1 MEKSGTRSWSSGF
14 SGKGRLMTPDP
25 PNDLDY
31 YAILCVAPDAS
42 LAEIKSAYR
51 ALARRY
57 HPDRYALNSDIAWQ
71 AEIMMS
77 LINRAYAVLSNTW
90 QRQRYDEQRQHAAGT
105 ATTSRTTPDTATAGG
120 TSMLSAAAVLVKAA
134 QRWFSAQQAASNHK
148 QVMGTLSK
156 MLLAPIPF
164 CIATIVSALFWQLGS
179 VTGAMFLCGL
189 SAVLAYPFILVPLWL
204 RLLLPIRYQP
214 FLSFKQKMVGIPI
227 ILISAVL
234 LGWVWVAVVDR
245 HGSNPLDLYWWCGL
259 IVVTCLS
266 LACL

>member
-1 MEKSGTRSWSSGF
+1 
-14 SGKGRLMTPDP
+14 MTPDP
-25 PNDLDY
+25 PDDLDY

-42 LAEIKSAYR
+42 PAEIKSAYR

-57 HPDRYALNSDIAWQ
+57 HPDLYALNPDVAWE
-71 AEIMMS
+71 AEILMS
-77 LINRAYAVLSNTW
+77 EINRAYAVLSNSQ
-90 QRQRYDEQRQHAAGT
+90 QRQRYDAQRQQCAAAWT
-105 ATTSRTTPDTATAGG
+105 AATSSTNPDAATAGG
-120 TSMLSAAAVLVKAA
+120 AGLLSAVAVLVEAA
-134 QRWFSAQQAASNHK
+134 QCWFSARQAASSHK
-148 QVMGTLSK
+148 QVMGALSK

-164 CIATIVSALFWQLGS
+164 CIAIIVSALFWKLGS

-214 FLSFKQKMVGIPI
+214 FLSFRQKMVGIPL

-234 LGWVWVAVVDR
+234 LGWVWVVVVDR

>member
-1 MEKSGTRSWSSGF
+1 
-14 SGKGRLMTPDP
+14 MTPDP
-25 PNDLDY
+25 PDDLDY
-31 YAILCVAPDAS
+31 YAILGVSSDAS

-51 ALARRY
+51 ALAWRY
-57 HPDRYALNSDIAWQ
+57 HPDRYALNSDRAWQ

-77 LINRAYAVLSNTW
+77 LINRAYAVLSNSG
-90 QRQRYDEQRQHAAGT
+90 QRHRYDEQRQQHAAAWT
-105 ATTSRTTPDTATAGG
+105 AKASSTAPGAAAMGG
-120 TSMLSAAAVLVKAA
+120 ARLLSAAAVIQHLVKAA
-134 QRWFSAQQAASNHK
+134 RRWLSAQQAASSHK
-148 QVMGTLSK
+148 QMMGALSK

-164 CIATIVSALFWQLGS
+164 CIAIIVSALFWQLGS

-214 FLSFKQKMVGIPI
+214 FLSFRQKLVGAPI
-227 ILISAVL
+227 ILSLAVL
-234 LGWVWVAVVDR
+234 LGWVWVGVVDR